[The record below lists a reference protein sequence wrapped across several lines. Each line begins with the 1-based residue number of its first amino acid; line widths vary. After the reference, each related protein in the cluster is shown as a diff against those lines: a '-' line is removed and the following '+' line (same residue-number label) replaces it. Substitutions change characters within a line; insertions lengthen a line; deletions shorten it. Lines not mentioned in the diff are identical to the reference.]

1 MLLAYNN
8 PFWEILYQTIP
19 PNLVVLIIVADA
31 ELRPSSIVEHKALLS
46 ASGIGCAY

>member
-31 ELRPSSIVEHKALLS
+31 TMPSPLILLQM
-46 ASGIGCAY
+46 

>member
-31 ELRPSSIVEHKALLS
+31 NVIAKNTRLLN
-46 ASGIGCAY
+46 